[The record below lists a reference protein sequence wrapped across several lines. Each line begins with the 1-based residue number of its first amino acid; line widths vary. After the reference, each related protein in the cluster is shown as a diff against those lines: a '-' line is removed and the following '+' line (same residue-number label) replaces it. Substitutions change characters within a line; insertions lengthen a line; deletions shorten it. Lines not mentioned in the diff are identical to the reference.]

1 VSEVP
6 EYLLQRSKARR
17 RALGLPV
24 DDDDDGGAPADGGG
38 GGGAVATTGGGGG
51 GPAPTQLA
59 PIEPKETPP
68 PPPEPA
74 YVTAARTRK
83 KPPIWVSA
91 LFVMLPVYLFVYVA
105 LLGEEAANTETALGI
120 GAELYGAQC
129 ATCHLGNGGGQAEGG
144 VGQTLYQGEVVRT
157 FPEVAD
163 MFDYIRNGSVA
174 AGEQYGNPDREGGVR
189 IAAGGMPAF
198 QNLTDYELYAIV
210 RHERE
215 VLSGEEIDGAE
226 FTLREE
232 LWEELEADG
241 GTHPTFGETVVGA
254 AEAGG

>member
-1 VSEVP
+1 MSEVP

-24 DDDDDGGAPADGGG
+24 DDDDGGAPADGGG
-38 GGGAVATTGGGGG
+38 GGGAVAATGGGGG
-51 GPAPTQLA
+51 GGSAPTQLA
-59 PIEPKETPP
+59 PIEPKDTPP

-105 LLGEEAANTETALGI
+105 LLGEEAADTETALGI

-129 ATCHLGNGGGQAEGG
+129 ATCTSAT
-144 VGQTLYQGEVVRT
+144 VAARPRAASARPSTRVRSSAPSPT
-157 FPEVAD
+157 RRRCSTTSAT
-163 MFDYIRNGSVA
+163 GSVA
-174 AGEQYGNPDREGGVR
+174 AGEQYGDPDREGGVR
-189 IAAGGMPAF
+189 VAAGGMPGFA
-198 QNLTDYELYAIV
+198 NLTDYELYAIV

-215 VLSGEEIDGAE
+215 VLSGEEIDDAE

-232 LWEELEADG
+232 LWTELNEDG
-241 GTHPTFGETVVGA
+241 GTHGTFAETVVGA
-254 AEAGG
+254 AEASG